1 MTNNLF
7 DVQTIGSDSRWWTGI
22 IVSDLTWK
30 GNQKS
35 EIWSSIDEL
44 SGWGARYKVR
54 IVGKHTKSRNKLED
68 DKLEL
73 CEVLY
78 PVTAGT
84 GHASSYQTSNL
95 RQGSVVFGIY
105 KDAEGNEP
113 LIIGCIGNNDQTLL
127 KPKQKDG
134 FDPLTGYN
142 LSSTVPIY
150 AIPKGG
156 SPAKG
161 GQGGVNGNPHEA
173 NSGGTSA
180 NQTNLSNQ
188 IASSDQ
194 RQSNYVAAT
203 STCEPIQ
210 ITGVAKSIQNLI
222 QDIEKVKQ
230 EVSSWKYKL
239 TNELISENGQK
250 FGLQEYIQYKVQNVS
265 KEIVGWFKGLTQEI
279 EKRVK
284 ENIERGA
291 KDLYYFL
298 FPNQRPSAKVAI
310 ETALDLASCLFR
322 KIVGQLISI
331 ITKFLLSAV
340 DRFINVPLCAA
351 ENILAAV
358 IGKLTGLIDSAL
370 NAIMAPVNALLGAV
384 DLVGDVLSIVQDI
397 LSFLSCD
404 EKPKCSDTK
413 EWSIYDGPGP
423 GLTLDIGGFFN
434 KVKSFASNVSQS
446 VDPDNF
452 DFNLDFS
459 DVFSD
464 SCDVGA
470 ILCGPPTV
478 EFFGGGGS
486 GASGNVIISAV
497 GEIMGVDI
505 ISTGSGYSSPPV
517 VRFVDAC
524 GKGRGAYGRAVLGPS
539 NAGLGTTTPTSGIS
553 TDTAANGTGTGDTV
567 GTGTATGIGGTG
579 ASSNGVIAVIMDETG
594 TGYLPSPDGDLGGDG
609 RVWAEKDQTTV
620 LRNDGTYDRPY
631 SPGENIDLLPGD
643 SVRLPNGTSEEFG
656 DGLIVGGSYKKVNA
670 SGSITAP
677 ALPTSTQTAGDN
689 YPVFDDGKYPVIVY
703 LCGLEIANSGFNYT
717 ETDKIVIEP
726 SNGASAV
733 PTFGAFGTL
742 ESVRITSVGEGF
754 KEVPNIYIESE
765 TGYNAKLTPRF
776 CIDRVSADQLK
787 EPGIQDQIITVVDC
801 VGKVPQVDFFRVPQ

>member
-7 DVQTIGSDSRWWTGI
+7 DTQTIGSDPRWWTGI

-35 EIWSSIDEL
+35 EKWSSIDTIP
-44 SGWGARYKVR
+44 GWGARYKVR
-54 IVGKHTKSRNKLED
+54 IVGKHTQNRNKLED

-73 CEVLY
+73 CEVMY

-84 GHASSYQTSNL
+84 GHAASYQTSNL
-95 RQGSVVFGIY
+95 REGSVVFGIY
-105 KDAEGNEP
+105 KDSEGNEP
-113 LIIGCIGNNDQTLL
+113 LIIGCIGNNDQTYL
-127 KPKQKDG
+127 KPSQKDG
-134 FDPLTGYN
+134 FDPLSGYN

-150 AIPKGG
+150 AIPKGDS
-156 SPAKG
+156 SPEG
-161 GQGGVNGNPHEA
+161 GQGGNPGAPH
-173 NSGGTSA
+173 
-180 NQTNLSNQ
+180 
-188 IASSDQ
+188 
-194 RQSNYVAAT
+194 QSNTPSSPNQSELGDQIKSKDQSQSVYVAAT

-210 ITGVAKSIQNLI
+210 IAGVAKSFQNLV

-230 EVSSWKYKL
+230 EINSWKYKL

-250 FGLQEYIQYKVQNVS
+250 FGLEEYIQYKVQNVS
-265 KEIVGWFKGLTQEI
+265 KEIVGWFKGLIKEI
-279 EKRVK
+279 QKRVK
-284 ENIERGA
+284 DNIERGA
-291 KDLYYFL
+291 KDFYYFL
-298 FPNQRPSAKVAI
+298 YPNRRPDAKLKI
-310 ETALDLASCLFR
+310 ETALDLVSCLFR
-322 KIVGQLISI
+322 KIISQLISI
-331 ITKFLLSAV
+331 LTKFLLSAV

-358 IGKLTGLIDSAL
+358 LGKLTGLINSAL
-370 NAIMAPVNALLGAV
+370 SAIMAPVNAILGAV

-404 EKPKCSDTK
+404 DRPQCSEIK
-413 EWSIYDGPGP
+413 EWSIYDGPGA
-423 GLTLDIGGFFN
+423 GFSLDFNSLFN
-434 KVKSFASNVSQS
+434 KVKNFASNVSQS

-452 DFNLDFS
+452 DFDLDFS

-464 SCDVGA
+464 TCNVGA

-486 GASGNVIISAV
+486 GASGNVIVSAV

-505 ISTGSGYSSPPV
+505 ISTGSGYSSPPFV
-517 VRFVDAC
+517 KFVDAC
-524 GKGRGAYGRAVLGPS
+524 GKGRGAFGRAVLGTT
-539 NAGLGTTTPTSGIS
+539 NGGTT
-553 TDTAANGTGTGDTV
+553 NGGTTNGGNTN
-567 GTGTATGIGGTG
+567 GGTG
-579 ASSNGVIAVIMDETG
+579 NNSNGSNGVIAVIMDETG
-594 TGYLPSPDGDLGGDG
+594 TGYLSSPNGDLGGDG

-620 LRNDGTYDRPY
+620 QREDGTYDRPY
-631 SPGENIDLLPGD
+631 SPGENINLLPGD
-643 SVRLPNGTSEEFG
+643 SVRLPIGTGEEFE
-656 DGLIVGGSYKKVNA
+656 DRIIVGGSYQIVNTPV
-670 SGSITAP
+670 SITAP
-677 ALPTSTQTAGDN
+677 TLPTTLQTTTLQTTTLPSQTIEGN
-689 YPVFDDGKYPVIVY
+689 YPVFDDGKYPVILY
-703 LCGLEIANSGFNYT
+703 LCGIEIANAGFNYT

-733 PTFGAFGTL
+733 PTFGTFGTL
-742 ESVRITSVGEGF
+742 ERVRITSGGEGF

-787 EPGIQDQIITVVDC
+787 EPGIQDQIISVVDC